1 MAEANPMSHRI
12 HVWYIWFAIYHQYHQ
27 YTPFMLSH
35 QSTIR
40 LDPSWVLNMFRRKH
54 VWTSSLG
61 THPVAPRSDALPMS
75 SLSSS
80 STRQGLALGTA
91 VTGVL
96 YLHGG
101 FQQWG
106 SPKME
111 GLLIFIQENLLKW
124 MIWGYPYSR
133 KPPYLWGTCPT
144 IKFHEMHKLPS
155 CIWMSTWVSVKIEQP
170 KFKWL
175 VIMFMFPI
183 TVAIHW
189 GHASHVQTAKI
200 IL

>member
-1 MAEANPMSHRI
+1 
-12 HVWYIWFAIYHQYHQ
+12 
-27 YTPFMLSH
+27 
-35 QSTIR
+35 
-40 LDPSWVLNMFRRKH
+40 MFRRKH

-61 THPVAPRSDALPMS
+61 THPLAPRSLGRSSHVLPFFVIHAAR
-75 SLSSS
+75 LGI
-80 STRQGLALGTA
+80 QLLGTA

-111 GLLIFIQENLLKW
+111 GLLIFIQENLSKW

-144 IKFHEMHKLPS
+144 IKIHEMHKLPS

-189 GHASHVQTAKI
+189 GHANHVQTAKI